1 MKDTYELF
9 NLVGKN
15 MKIIRNDLIKK
26 SQEEMAED
34 TGISRGF
41 LSRVESPNVDTG
53 ISLDT
58 LFLIAQKYDFDI
70 RKFFD
75 GYEELMNKKND

>member
-70 RKFFD
+70 RNFFD
-75 GYEELMNKKND
+75 GYEELMDKKSE